1 MTAEVISASTTQQ
14 SPHRERQCLLI
25 QQVLPIQDIAV
36 TENSSKL
43 IHFCDYLRNT
53 YIPILNQWIH
63 TCTDE
68 KVSHSYV
75 L

>member
-43 IHFCDYLRNT
+43 IHFCDYLRNGNMGT
-53 YIPILNQWIH
+53 FPY
-63 TCTDE
+63 
-68 KVSHSYV
+68 
-75 L
+75 